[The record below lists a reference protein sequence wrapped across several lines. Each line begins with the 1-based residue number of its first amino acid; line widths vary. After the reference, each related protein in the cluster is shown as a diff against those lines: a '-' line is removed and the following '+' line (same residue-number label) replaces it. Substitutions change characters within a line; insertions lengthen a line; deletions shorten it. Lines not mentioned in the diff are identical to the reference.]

1 MLRDLL
7 ITTLALSLI
16 IGLRYL
22 LVGAAAHGLLW
33 AGAGRGRALN

>member
-22 LVGAAAHGLLW
+22 LVGAAA
-33 AGAGRGRALN
+33 RGSE